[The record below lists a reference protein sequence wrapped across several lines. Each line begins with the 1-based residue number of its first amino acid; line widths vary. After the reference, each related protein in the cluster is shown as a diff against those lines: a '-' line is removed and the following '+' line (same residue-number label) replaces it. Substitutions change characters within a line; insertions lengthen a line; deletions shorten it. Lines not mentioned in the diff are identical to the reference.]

1 MHTLRIE
8 KPGLEILSKA
18 DTGVGYLPRAI
29 EAQTTVRI
37 RTETTSP
44 FAQKRRPQVANVAID
59 G

>member
-1 MHTLRIE
+1 MHTLWNE

-44 FAQKRRPQVANVAID
+44 GSQC
-59 G
+59 GH